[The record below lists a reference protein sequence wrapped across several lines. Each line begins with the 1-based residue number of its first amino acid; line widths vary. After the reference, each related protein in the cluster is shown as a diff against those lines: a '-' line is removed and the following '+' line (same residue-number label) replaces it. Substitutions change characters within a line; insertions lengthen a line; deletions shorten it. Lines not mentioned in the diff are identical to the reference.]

1 MLITGITTCTH
12 CGKSIPWYYQ
22 TAEKNSNTLYDVET
36 PPEDKTGLA
45 NKPYLLENNCYIMSV
60 WCPHCEY
67 LTNFEYKSNREL
79 H

>member
-22 TAEKNSNTLYDVET
+22 TAEKSSNTLYDVET

-45 NKPYLLENNCYIMSV
+45 NKPIPLKIIA
-60 WCPHCEY
+60 
-67 LTNFEYKSNREL
+67 T
-79 H
+79 